1 MTGNVEETKK
11 ADPETSGKDPATTT
25 GDSAEKCHGGD
36 RPAFVA
42 AGVVVIACLG
52 LVLYGILGTEDDAAP
67 EQQKTPT
74 AAVTYEVAGE
84 GNVEVSYLS
93 RGNKGRATVETD
105 VELPWKKTVHVPLGK
120 RPTISI
126 LLDGGGGQARCV
138 LAIRGK
144 HVQGATAS
152 GAYGRATCAGE
163 LPAPPR
169 THELTP
175 K

>member
-1 MTGNVEETKK
+1 MAGKVVEVETG
-11 ADPETSGKDPATTT
+11 DPETAARKSVAAS
-25 GDSAEKCHGGD
+25 GDSAEKRHGGD
-36 RPAFVA
+36 RSAFVA
-42 AGVVVIACLG
+42 AGAVVVACLG
-52 LVLYGILGTEDDAAP
+52 LVLYGLLGAEDGAAP
-67 EQQKTPT
+67 EQEKTPT
-74 AAVTYEVAGE
+74 AAVTYEVAGR
-84 GNVEVSYLS
+84 GNIEVSYLA
-93 RGNKGRATVETD
+93 RGEEGKATVETQ

-126 LLDGGGGQARCV
+126 LLDDKGGKARCA
-138 LAIRGK
+138 LAIRGE

-169 THELTP
+169 THDATP

>member
-1 MTGNVEETKK
+1 MTGNVEEEET
-11 ADPETSGKDPATTT
+11 ADPETAGRVPATTS
-25 GDSAEKCHGGD
+25 GDSAEKRGGGD
-36 RPAFVA
+36 RSAFVA
-42 AGVVVIACLG
+42 AGAVVVACLG

-74 AAVTYEVAGE
+74 AAVTYEVAGK
-84 GNVEVSYLS
+84 GNVEVSYLA
-93 RGNKGRATVETD
+93 RGSEGRATVEAN

-126 LLDGGGGQARCV
+126 LLDDEGGQARCA
-138 LAIRGK
+138 LAIRGE

-169 THELTP
+169 THDSTP